1 MVHIEPA
8 AGLHPQVHTHGD
20 VPADAREYALTKVEA
35 ALHHAPGRV
44 LRTSLTLDAAAPGD
58 RVDAHVDVDGVGV
71 HVHAVGQTLQEA
83 TDLMQ
88 ERLRSRLRRIRRRPA
103 QGPPPPELPP
113 IEDSSAA
120 TGEEP
125 YEAGEV
131 PYEAGVEA
139 DEAGDEPGGGGSAG
153 R

>member
-1 MVHIEPA
+1 
-8 AGLHPQVHTHGD
+8 
-20 VPADAREYALTKVEA
+20 
-35 ALHHAPGRV
+35 V

-103 QGPPPPELPP
+103 QGPRPPELRIHGPEGP
-113 IEDSSAA
+113 
-120 TGEEP
+120 EEP
-125 YEAGEV
+125 G
-131 PYEAGVEA
+131 
-139 DEAGDEPGGGGSAG
+139 EPGEPGEPEEGSPG